1 MLTTYVHHI
10 LFIFSTKNLS
20 KTWTMKLIVVALTFD
35 FTHNRPDSAQ
45 KLCKCGKHHNQFP
58 KMRIFFGKIAG

>member
-10 LFIFSTKNLS
+10 LFIFSTKYLS

-35 FTHNRPDSAQ
+35 FTHNRPNSAQ
-45 KLCKCGKHHNQFP
+45 KLWRTPQPVFQNENFLW
-58 KMRIFFGKIAG
+58 

>member
-10 LFIFSTKNLS
+10 LFIFSTKYLS

-45 KLCKCGKHHNQFP
+45 KLIQHKNCANVVNTTTSFP
-58 KMRIFFGKIAG
+58 K